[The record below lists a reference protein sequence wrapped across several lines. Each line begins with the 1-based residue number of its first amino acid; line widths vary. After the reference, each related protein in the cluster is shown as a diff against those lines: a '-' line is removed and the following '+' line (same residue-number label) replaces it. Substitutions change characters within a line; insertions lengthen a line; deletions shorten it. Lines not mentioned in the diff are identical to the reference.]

1 MIIKNKNG
9 NIYGK
14 RDLCLSQTS
23 EAKAKKGMIV
33 KMENFGLLILW
44 YWVAYFI
51 VTGMGILHTI
61 FNIVVLHM
69 KSMKDS
75 PGMGEGYEKTKP
87 WHPLYNI
94 IVFPIFAL
102 LYFNGLETI
111 TLSTVISTSLIW
123 GSLTIVFDLLGWVL
137 IKHPWSLTFKEFYI
151 DYQPWITL
159 IYIAIYASPFITYG
173 LMNLL

>member
-1 MIIKNKNG
+1 
-9 NIYGK
+9 
-14 RDLCLSQTS
+14 
-23 EAKAKKGMIV
+23 
-33 KMENFGLLILW
+33 MENFGFSMLW
-44 YWVAYFI
+44 YWIAYFI
-51 VTGMGILHTI
+51 VTGIGILHTI

-94 IVFPIFAL
+94 IIFPIFAYF
-102 LYFNGLETI
+102 YFNGLETI
-111 TLSTVISTSLIW
+111 TLSNVIATSIIWGTITVI
-123 GSLTIVFDLLGWVL
+123 FDAIGWVL

-159 IYIAIYASPFITYG
+159 IYITIYASPFITYAIV
-173 LMNLL
+173 NLL

>member
-1 MIIKNKNG
+1 M
-9 NIYGK
+9 
-14 RDLCLSQTS
+14 
-23 EAKAKKGMIV
+23 
-33 KMENFGLLILW
+33 MENFGFSMLW
-44 YWVAYFI
+44 YWIAYFI
-51 VTGMGILHTI
+51 VTGIGILHTI

-94 IVFPIFAL
+94 IIFPIFAYF
-102 LYFNGLETI
+102 YFNGLETI
-111 TLSTVISTSLIW
+111 TLSNVIATSIIWGTITVI
-123 GSLTIVFDLLGWVL
+123 FDAIGWVL

-159 IYIAIYASPFITYG
+159 IYITIYASPFITYAIV
-173 LMNLL
+173 NLL

>member
-1 MIIKNKNG
+1 
-9 NIYGK
+9 
-14 RDLCLSQTS
+14 
-23 EAKAKKGMIV
+23 
-33 KMENFGLLILW
+33 MENFGTSMLW
-44 YWVAYFI
+44 YWIAYFI
-51 VTGMGILHTI
+51 VRSIGVLHTI

-94 IVFPIFAL
+94 IVFPLFA
-102 LYFNGLETI
+102 YFYFSGLK
-111 TLSTVISTSLIW
+111 TLTLQNVVYTSLIW
-123 GSLTIVFDLLGWVL
+123 GTITVVFDVIGWVL

-159 IYIAIYASPFITYG
+159 IYMAIYASPFISYG
-173 LMNLL
+173 IMSLF